1 MSNKLNKRP
10 AMSGWEKWILMTV
23 IIFGLSGIVAYFNVR
38 VFGWVDGAPYL
49 AVVSLMALS
58 SLLIT
63 RHVRRYPVTSKFV
76 VAAFIFEI
84 LLTVTLA
91 VNATFSLS
99 VMRSMSVAGQGEQ
112 TLSANLDTATKFRSP
127 REQRA
132 ALEIL
137 KSQGPVQTRAAI
149 FSAEE
154 GHLYKLML
162 WELLLSGIAI
172 FTLIGLSIFP
182 DRDQN
187 GVPDLLE
194 DSPAPSRFPTPST
207 GLGDRGLVHTANRRP
222 APPRVFQEGPTRPQ

>member
-1 MSNKLNKRP
+1 MSNNGNTRP
-10 AMSGWEKWILMTV
+10 AMSGWEKWLMMTV
-23 IIFGLSGIVAYFNVR
+23 IVFGLSGIVGYFNVR
-38 VFGWVDGAPYL
+38 VFGLVDGAPYL
-49 AVVSLMALS
+49 AVVGLMALS

-99 VMRSMSVAGQGEQ
+99 VLRDMSVAGQGEEALAQ
-112 TLSANLDTATKFRSP
+112 NLETATRFKSP

-137 KSQGPVQTRAAI
+137 KQQGPVQTRAAK
-149 FSAEE
+149 FSAQE

-162 WELLLSGIAI
+162 WELSLVGIAI

-182 DRDQN
+182 DRN
-187 GVPDLLE
+187 GNGIPDVLE
-194 DSPAPSRFPTPST
+194 DSPAPLKAST
-207 GLGDRGLVHTANRRP
+207 SGATLGDRGLVHTSARRSP
-222 APPRVFQEGPTRPQ
+222 LSRVVHHGPSRPQ